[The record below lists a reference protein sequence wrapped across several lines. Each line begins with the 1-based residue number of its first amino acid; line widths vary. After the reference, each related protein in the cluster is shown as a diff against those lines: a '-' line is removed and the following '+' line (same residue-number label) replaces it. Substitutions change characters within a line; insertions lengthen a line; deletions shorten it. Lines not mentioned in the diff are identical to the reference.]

1 MSRFSSFL
9 IFFTVIVSL
18 QAAKGDT
25 EIPTSD
31 TIFSG
36 DEGYE
41 DDDLAALSEIDSDFT
56 IIYDNQNGY
65 KAVPLSEMLNSDEII
80 LAFDAARDV
89 RFELYTPKNPNQ
101 PQLLTLDNYTTVE
114 QSHFNWLH
122 NTRMLIHGW

>member
-25 EIPTSD
+25 KIPTSD
-31 TIFSG
+31 TLFSG

-41 DDDLAALSEIDSDFT
+41 DDDFAALSEVDSDFT
-56 IIYDNQNGY
+56 IIYDNRNGY